1 MLFHF
6 TPVSQCLLILITS
19 NCLSTCS
26 QRACINMNET
36 YVFFSF
42 LKFIYMVEMIANR
55 RTVRQSLSYR
65 AHPWTMFSV
74 HWMDEEVGTPL
85 EDMLSESSAVS
96 NAWKRPAV
104 TASPVYMWVKMLQVA
119 DCSCC
124 MATAFFCCSG
134 NKALIS
140 VQ

>member
-6 TPVSQCLLILITS
+6 TPVSQCLLILI
-19 NCLSTCS
+19 LI
-26 QRACINMNET
+26 QIVFPRAVSGHALIWMKH
-36 YVFFSF
+36 VFFSF